1 MSLSIQF
8 EQTRII
14 LSPTNPKRHDTY
26 HIVRSNSPQYPAKH
40 DLNHTKPTE
49 LEYTGVVSDTGKLID
64 LFTRA
69 TVMPDRRDSET
80 VQAEADRFKLLGH
93 VVRLQILD
101 ILRRNPECVCHLEA
115 ALGKP
120 QPYISQQLRLL
131 REAGVI
137 SDSKDGLNVYYHLID
152 AQVASLLTIT
162 LGPVSSDT
170 PRARQ
175 VLPDC
180 VCPKCNAPAV
190 QEIKLITTLSPFVDG
205 S

>member
-1 MSLSIQF
+1 
-8 EQTRII
+8 
-14 LSPTNPKRHDTY
+14 
-26 HIVRSNSPQYPAKH
+26 
-40 DLNHTKPTE
+40 
-49 LEYTGVVSDTGKLID
+49 
-64 LFTRA
+64 
-69 TVMPDRRDSET
+69 MPDRRDSET

-137 SDSKDGLNVYYHLID
+137 SDSKDGLNVYYHLVD
-152 AQVASLLTIT
+152 AQVGSLLSVT
-162 LGPVSSDT
+162 LGPVSSDET
-170 PRARQ
+170 RARQ

-180 VCPKCNAPAV
+180 VCPKCNAPAR
-190 QEIKLITTLSPFVDG
+190 QEIKLTTTLSPFVDCLLYT
-205 S
+205 SRCV

>member
-1 MSLSIQF
+1 
-8 EQTRII
+8 
-14 LSPTNPKRHDTY
+14 
-26 HIVRSNSPQYPAKH
+26 
-40 DLNHTKPTE
+40 
-49 LEYTGVVSDTGKLID
+49 
-64 LFTRA
+64 
-69 TVMPDRRDSET
+69 MPDRRDSET

-93 VVRLQILD
+93 VVRLKILD

-137 SDSKDGLNVYYHLID
+137 SDSKDGLNVYYHLVD
-152 AQVASLLTIT
+152 AQVGSLLSVT
-162 LGPVSSDT
+162 LGPVSSDET
-170 PRARQ
+170 RARQ

-180 VCPKCNAPAV
+180 VCPKCNAPAR
-190 QEIKLITTLSPFVDG
+190 QGIKLTTTFSPFVDG